1 MKTCNSYNCSI
12 WVVGWD
18 GMSIPTLLVCN
29 WISVFLGNL
38 LGWGWSSHSPH
49 VEADQPHQTSFLF
62 LRLIRN
68 AEVIELHAAAGI
80 MISPESERLRKIVWE
95 GSRESGSW
103 EEKSCLLSKTAASA
117 SCLQSNPKSFLP
129 PRFNYP
135 SADSNAQP
143 VLAVQHFS
151 ALQTKKKLERGF
163 ARLCPANLAS

>member
-1 MKTCNSYNCSI
+1 
-12 WVVGWD
+12 
-18 GMSIPTLLVCN
+18 MSIPTLLVCN

-103 EEKSCLLSKTAASA
+103 EEKSCLLRQN
-117 SCLQSNPKSFLP
+117 SCACILLT
-129 PRFNYP
+129 
-135 SADSNAQP
+135 
-143 VLAVQHFS
+143 V
-151 ALQTKKKLERGF
+151 
-163 ARLCPANLAS
+163 